1 MVIHIMNYVD
11 IIVLLIVL
19 LIVFLIIFLQVRASK
34 KAKKE
39 GRKCTCCPLGK
50 DKVEIDTSRMFGTT
64 IEEINVKL
72 DLLKV

>member
-11 IIVLLIVL
+11 VIVLLIVL
-19 LIVFLIIFLQVRASK
+19 LIVFLIVFLQFRASR

-50 DKVEIDTSRMFGTT
+50 DKVAHR
-64 IEEINVKL
+64 
-72 DLLKV
+72 LKKDYYNSKKKRR